1 MTEHNHEHGPKQIT
15 ESQLRELRGKYFTV
29 RHPRVP
35 ECNHKSDVINEPRH
49 RNCQH
54 CWFSWLES
62 HQELVKVADEAY
74 IEQGKEFLDKM
85 RGKTF
90 RIMFCRYMATKLK
103 IKKET
108 EQNGSSERLNRETV
122 SETPSSS

>member
-1 MTEHNHEHGPKQIT
+1 MDEHNHDHGPKQIT
-15 ESQLRELRGKYFTV
+15 EGQLRKLRGQYFTV

-62 HQELVKVADEAY
+62 HPELVKVADEAY
-74 IEQGKEFLDKM
+74 IEQGAAFLDKM

-90 RIMFCRYMATKLK
+90 RVMFCRYMATKLK
-103 IKKET
+103 MQKEK
-108 EQNGSSERLNRETV
+108 EQDGSSERPNRETI

>member
-1 MTEHNHEHGPKQIT
+1 MPEHNHEHGPRQIT
-15 ESQLRELRGKYFTV
+15 EGQLRELRGKYFTI

-62 HQELVKVADEAY
+62 HPELVKVADEAY
-74 IEQGKEFLDKM
+74 IEQGAAFLDKM
-85 RGKTF
+85 RGRTF
-90 RIMFCRYMATKLK
+90 RVMFCRYMATKLK
-103 IKKET
+103 MQKEK
-108 EQNGSSERLNRETV
+108 EQDEQGNV
-122 SETPSSS
+122 SQGVLPEEQS